1 MNSIYGNTIA
11 PGGIGDLYFYDRT
24 YSHDDFATD
33 SMRQAKAQNDG
44 VFLGRYVLVESVGEN
59 DGHNEAWRKVMKNGI
74 YDYERVAIL
83 DAATTQIRIGDEKNY
98 GAEYFNPSNVFNG
111 NIADSSE
118 YSISLG
124 EGGYDANGKY
134 TIPLNF
140 NLPIFGEAVGQVF
153 NVLYGSNN
161 RSNNVTFASNKENLD
176 KIQAGGKTLS
186 KDGLYQVLSGI
197 EWDKL
202 NSGQAQ
208 WATTYLGLAN
218 APTEDKRISSEYLR
232 TDGGNNMSNKISWSN
247 GGNINSIKE
256 DNVPV
261 LTLSAED
268 ENGKVSIKNT
278 TEVAGA
284 ITSNATGTLASDNQA
299 VLYNH
304 VKTLVANNG
313 MPYVLKQGQYTKDDS
328 NGAISLDD
336 ENLNSLPAGTIFF
349 IPVDT

>member
-24 YSHDDFATD
+24 YSRNDFATD
-33 SMRQAKAQNDG
+33 SMRQAKAKSDG
-44 VFLGRYVLVESVGEN
+44 VFLGRYVLVESVDEN
-59 DGHNEAWRKVMKNGI
+59 DGHNEAWRKVMKNGV

-134 TIPLNF
+134 SIPLNF
-140 NLPIFGEAVGQVF
+140 NLPIFGEAVGQIF

-161 RSNNVTFASNKENLD
+161 RSNNVAFASNKDNLD

-186 KDGLYQVLSGI
+186 EDGLYQVLSGI
-197 EWDKL
+197 EWDKI
-202 NSGQAQ
+202 NSDQAQ
-208 WATTYLGLAN
+208 WAATYLGLTN
-218 APTEDKRISSEYLR
+218 APAPGERISSEYLR
-232 TDGGNNMSNKISWSN
+232 TDGGNNMSNAISWSN
-247 GGNINSIKE
+247 GGNINSIRE
-256 DNVPV
+256 NDIPV
-261 LTLSAED
+261 LTLSVS
-268 ENGKVSIKNT
+268 NGKVSIKNT
-278 TEVAGA
+278 TEVAGT
-284 ITSNATGTLASDNQA
+284 ITSTATGTLKADNQA

-304 VKTLVANNG
+304 VKTLVSNNG
-313 MPYVLKQGQYTKDDS
+313 MPYVLNQNQYTKDS
-328 NGAISLDD
+328 NGAISLND

>member
-59 DGHNEAWRKVMKNGI
+59 DGHNEAWRKVMKNGV

-124 EGGYDANGKY
+124 EGSYDANGKY

-161 RSNNVTFASNKENLD
+161 RSNNVTFASKKENLD

-208 WATTYLGLAN
+208 WATTYLGLTN
-218 APTEDKRISSEYLR
+218 APTEGKRISSEYLR
-232 TDGGNNMSNKISWSN
+232 TDGGNRMSNAISWPN
-247 GGNINSIKE
+247 GGNINSIQEE

-261 LTLSAED
+261 LALSVS
-268 ENGKVSIKNT
+268 NGIVSIKNT
-278 TEVAGA
+278 TEVTGA
-284 ITSNATGTLASDNQA
+284 ITSTATGTLASDNQA

-304 VKTLVANNG
+304 VKTLVSNNG
-313 MPYVLKQGQYTKDDS
+313 MPYVLKKNQYTKDDS

-336 ENLNSLPAGTIFF
+336 KDLNSLPAGTIFF

>member
-24 YSHDDFATD
+24 YSRSDFATD
-33 SMRQAKAQNDG
+33 SMRQTKAQSDG

-83 DAATTQIRIGDEKNY
+83 DGATTQISIGDEKNY

-111 NIADSSE
+111 NIAGSSE

-124 EGGYDANGKY
+124 EGGYDASGKY
-134 TIPLNF
+134 SIPLNF

-161 RSNNVTFASNKENLD
+161 RSKNVEFASNKENLD
-176 KIQAGGKTLS
+176 KISAGGKTLPE
-186 KDGLYQVLSGI
+186 DGLYQVLSGI
-197 EWDKL
+197 KWDKI
-202 NSGQAQ
+202 NNDQAQ
-208 WATTYLGLAN
+208 WATTYLELDK
-218 APTEDKRISSEYLR
+218 APVAGKRISSEYLR
-232 TDGGNNMSNKISWSN
+232 TDGGNSMSDAISWTN
-247 GGNINSIKE
+247 GGNINSTE
-256 DNVPV
+256 TE
-261 LTLSAED
+261 LALSTRS
-268 ENGKVSIKNT
+268 GKVSIKNN
-278 TEVAGA
+278 TEVSGA
-284 ITSNATGTLASDNQA
+284 ITSTAIGALASDSQA

-304 VKTLVANNG
+304 VKTLVSNSG
-313 MPYVLKQGQYTKDDS
+313 MPYILNQSQYTKNS
-328 NGAISLDD
+328 NGVINLND

-349 IPVDT
+349 IPVDA

>member
-59 DGHNEAWRKVMKNGI
+59 DGHNEAWRKVMKNGV

-83 DAATTQIRIGDEKNY
+83 DAATTQIRIGGEKNY

-186 KDGLYQVLSGI
+186 EDGLYQVLSGI

>member
-24 YSHDDFATD
+24 YSRDDFATD
-33 SMRQAKAQNDG
+33 NMRQAKAQNDG

-59 DGHNEAWRKVMKNGI
+59 DGHNEAWRKVMKNGV

-111 NIADSSE
+111 NIAGSSE

-134 TIPLNF
+134 SIPLNF

-161 RSNNVTFASNKENLD
+161 RSNNVAFASNKENLD

-186 KDGLYQVLSGI
+186 EDGLYQVLSGI

-208 WATTYLGLAN
+208 WAATYLGLTN

-247 GGNINSIKE
+247 GGNINSIKI
-256 DNVPV
+256 DNIPV

-268 ENGKVSIKNT
+268 KNGKVSIKNT

-284 ITSNATGTLASDNQA
+284 ITSTAIDTLETDNQA

-304 VKTLVANNG
+304 VKTLVSNNG

-328 NGAISLDD
+328 NGAISLKD
-336 ENLNSLPAGTIFF
+336 ENLKSLPAGTIFF

>member
-24 YSHDDFATD
+24 YSRDDFATD
-33 SMRQAKAQNDG
+33 SVRQAKAQNDG

-59 DGHNEAWRKVMKNGI
+59 DGHNEAWRKVMKNGV

-83 DAATTQIRIGDEKNY
+83 DAATTQIRIGDEKTY

-134 TIPLNF
+134 SIPLNF

-161 RSNNVTFASNKENLD
+161 RSNNVTFASNKDNLD

-186 KDGLYQVLSGI
+186 EDGLYQVLSGI

-208 WATTYLGLAN
+208 WAATYLELAN
-218 APTEDKRISSEYLR
+218 APTEGKRISSEYLR

-256 DNVPV
+256 DNVPI
-261 LTLSAED
+261 LTLSS
-268 ENGKVSIKNT
+268 NTKVN
-278 TEVAGA
+278 GA
-284 ITSNATGTLASDNQA
+284 ITSTAIDTLKTDNQA

-304 VKTLVANNG
+304 VKTLVSNNG

-328 NGAISLDD
+328 NGAISLND

>member
-33 SMRQAKAQNDG
+33 NMRQAKAQNDG
-44 VFLGRYVLVESVGEN
+44 VFLGRYVLIESVGEN
-59 DGHNEAWRKVMKNGI
+59 DGHNEAWRKVMKNGV

-134 TIPLNF
+134 SIPLNF

-161 RSNNVTFASNKENLD
+161 RSNNVAFASNKENLD

-186 KDGLYQVLSGI
+186 EDGLYQVLSGI
-197 EWDKL
+197 EWDKI

-208 WATTYLGLAN
+208 WAATYLGLTN
-218 APTEDKRISSEYLR
+218 APAPGERISSEYLR
-232 TDGGNNMSNKISWSN
+232 TDGGNNMSNAISWSN
-247 GGNINSIKE
+247 GGNINSIRE
-256 DNVPV
+256 NDIPV
-261 LTLSAED
+261 LTLSATRD
-268 ENGKVSIKNT
+268 GKVSIKNT

-284 ITSNATGTLASDNQA
+284 ITSTAIGTLATDNQA

-304 VKTLVANNG
+304 VKTLVSNNG
-313 MPYVLKQGQYTKDDS
+313 MPYVLNKNQYTKDP
-328 NGAISLDD
+328 NGAISLKD
-336 ENLNSLPAGTIFF
+336 ENLKSLPAGTIFF

>member
-24 YSHDDFATD
+24 YSRNDFATD
-33 SMRQAKAQNDG
+33 SMRQAKAKSDG
-44 VFLGRYVLVESVGEN
+44 VFLGRYVLVESIGEN
-59 DGHNEAWRKVMKNGI
+59 DGHNEAWRKVMKNGV

-83 DAATTQIRIGDEKNY
+83 DAATTQISIGDEKNY
-98 GAEYFNPSNVFNG
+98 GAEYFNPSNVFSG
-111 NIADSSE
+111 NIAGSSE

-134 TIPLNF
+134 SIPLTF

-161 RSNNVTFASNKENLD
+161 RSNNVAFASNKENLD

-186 KDGLYQVLSGI
+186 EDGLYQVLSGI

-202 NSGQAQ
+202 NNGQAQ
-208 WATTYLGLAN
+208 WATTYLGLTN
-218 APTEDKRISSEYLR
+218 APAPGKRISSEYLC

-256 DNVPV
+256 NNVPV
-261 LTLSAED
+261 LTLSAGD
-268 ENGKVSIKNT
+268 GKVSIKDGT
-278 TEVAGA
+278 
-284 ITSNATGTLASDNQA
+284 ITSTNTSALKADNQA

-304 VKTLVANNG
+304 VKTLVSNNG
-313 MPYVLKQGQYTKDDS
+313 MPYILKQGQYTKDDS
-328 NGAISLDD
+328 NGAISLKD
-336 ENLNSLPAGTIFF
+336 ENLKSLPAGTIFF

>member
-24 YSHDDFATD
+24 YSRDDFATD

-59 DGHNEAWRKVMKNGI
+59 DGHNEAWRKVMKNGV

-124 EGGYDANGKY
+124 EGGYDVNGKY
-134 TIPLNF
+134 SIPLNF

-161 RSNNVTFASNKENLD
+161 RSNNVAFASDKENLD

-186 KDGLYQVLSGI
+186 EDGLYQVLSGI

-208 WATTYLGLAN
+208 WAATYLGLTN
-218 APTEDKRISSEYLR
+218 APTDGERISSEYLR
-232 TDGGNNMSNKISWSN
+232 TDGGNSMSNAISWTN
-247 GGNINSIKE
+247 GGNINSIQE
-256 DNVPV
+256 NDVPI
-261 LTLSAED
+261 LTLSSAT
-268 ENGKVSIKNT
+268 KVDGS
-278 TEVAGA
+278 
-284 ITSNATGTLASDNQA
+284 ITSTATGTLASDNQA

-304 VKTLVANNG
+304 VKTLVSNNG
-313 MPYVLKQGQYTKDDS
+313 MPYVLKQGQYTKDS

>member
-24 YSHDDFATD
+24 YSRDDFATD
-33 SMRQAKAQNDG
+33 NMRQAKAQNDG

-59 DGHNEAWRKVMKNGI
+59 DGHNEAWRKVIKNGV

-186 KDGLYQVLSGI
+186 EDGLYQVLSGI

-208 WATTYLGLAN
+208 WAATYLELTN
-218 APTEDKRISSEYLR
+218 APADNERISSEYLR
-232 TDGGNNMSNKISWSN
+232 TDGGNNMSNAISWSN
-247 GGNINSIKE
+247 GGDINSIQE
-256 DNVPV
+256 NNVSV
-261 LTLSAED
+261 LTLSARD
-268 ENGKVSIKNT
+268 RDGKVSIKNT
-278 TEVAGA
+278 TEVAGT
-284 ITSNATGTLASDNQA
+284 ITSTATGTLASDNQA

-304 VKTLVANNG
+304 VKTLVSNNG
-313 MPYVLKQGQYTKDDS
+313 MPYVLNKNQYTKDL

-336 ENLNSLPAGTIFF
+336 ETLNSLPAGTIFF

>member
-24 YSHDDFATD
+24 YSRDDFATD

-59 DGHNEAWRKVMKNGI
+59 DGHNEAWRKVMKNGV

-111 NIADSSE
+111 NIAGSSE

-124 EGGYDANGKY
+124 EGGYDVNGKY

-161 RSNNVTFASNKENLD
+161 RSNNVAFASDKENLD

-186 KDGLYQVLSGI
+186 EDGLYQVLSGI

-208 WATTYLGLAN
+208 WAATYLELTN
-218 APTEDKRISSEYLR
+218 APTEGKRISSEYLR

-261 LTLSAED
+261 LTLSVS
-268 ENGKVSIKNT
+268 NGKVSIKNT
-278 TEVAGA
+278 TEVTGE
-284 ITSNATGTLASDNQA
+284 ITSTATGTLKTDNQA

-313 MPYVLKQGQYTKDDS
+313 MPYVLNKNQYTKDDS

-336 ENLNSLPAGTIFF
+336 ENLNSLPTGTIFF

>member
-33 SMRQAKAQNDG
+33 SMRQTKAQNDG

-59 DGHNEAWRKVMKNGI
+59 DGHNEAWRKVMKNGV

-83 DAATTQIRIGDEKNY
+83 DAATTQIRIGDEKTY

-134 TIPLNF
+134 SIPLNF

-161 RSNNVTFASNKENLD
+161 RSNNVTFASKKENLD

-186 KDGLYQVLSGI
+186 EDGLYQVLSGI

-218 APTEDKRISSEYLR
+218 APAPGERISSEYLR
-232 TDGGNNMSNKISWSN
+232 TDGGNYMSNAISWSN

-256 DNVPV
+256 VDVPI
-261 LTLSAED
+261 LTLSSD
-268 ENGKVSIKNT
+268 TKVD
-278 TEVAGA
+278 GA
-284 ITSNATGTLASDNQA
+284 ITSTATDPLKTDNQA

-304 VKTLVANNG
+304 VKTLVSNNG
-313 MPYVLKQGQYTKDDS
+313 MPYVLNKNQYTKDS
-328 NGAISLDD
+328 NGVISLDD
-336 ENLNSLPAGTIFF
+336 EKLNSLPAGTIFF

>member
-59 DGHNEAWRKVMKNGI
+59 DGHNEAWRKVMKNGV

-161 RSNNVTFASNKENLD
+161 RSNNVAFASKKENLD

-208 WATTYLGLAN
+208 WAATYLELTN
-218 APTEDKRISSEYLR
+218 APTSSKRISSEYLR
-232 TDGGNNMSNKISWSN
+232 TDGGNRMSNAISWSN
-247 GGNINSIKE
+247 GGNINSIQE
-256 DNVPV
+256 NDVPV
-261 LTLSAED
+261 LTLSSAT
-268 ENGKVSIKNT
+268 KVD
-278 TEVAGA
+278 GA
-284 ITSNATGTLASDNQA
+284 ITSTATDPLKADNQA

-304 VKTLVANNG
+304 VKTLVSNSG
-313 MPYVLKQGQYTKDDS
+313 MPYVLRKGQYTKDDS
-328 NGAISLDD
+328 NGSISLTDKA
-336 ENLNSLPAGTIFF
+336 LNSLPAGTIFF

>member
-33 SMRQAKAQNDG
+33 SMRQAKAQSDG
-44 VFLGRYVLVESVGEN
+44 VFLGRYVLVESIGEN
-59 DGHNEAWRKVMKNGI
+59 DGHNEAWRKVMKNGV

-111 NIADSSE
+111 NIAGSSE

-134 TIPLNF
+134 SIPLNF

-161 RSNNVTFASNKENLD
+161 RSNNVAFASDKKNLD

-186 KDGLYQVLSGI
+186 EDGLYQVLSGI

-208 WATTYLGLAN
+208 WAATYLGLTN
-218 APTEDKRISSEYLR
+218 APAPGERISSEYLR
-232 TDGGNNMSNKISWSN
+232 TDGGNNMSNAISWSN
-247 GGNINSIKE
+247 GGNINSIQE
-256 DNVPV
+256 NDVPI
-261 LTLSAED
+261 LTLSSAT
-268 ENGKVSIKNT
+268 KVD
-278 TEVAGA
+278 GA
-284 ITSNATGTLASDNQA
+284 ITSAATGTLESDNQA

-304 VKTLVANNG
+304 VKTLVSNNG
-313 MPYVLKQGQYTKDDS
+313 MPYVLKQGQYTKDL

-336 ENLNSLPAGTIFF
+336 KDLNSLPAGTIFF

>member
-24 YSHDDFATD
+24 YSRDDFATD
-33 SMRQAKAQNDG
+33 SMRQAKAQSDG
-44 VFLGRYVLVESVGEN
+44 VFLGRYVLVESIGEN
-59 DGHNEAWRKVMKNGI
+59 DGHNEAWRKVMKNGV

-83 DAATTQIRIGDEKNY
+83 DAATTQIRIGDEKTY

-124 EGGYDANGKY
+124 EGGYDVNGKY

-161 RSNNVTFASNKENLD
+161 RSNNVAFASNKENLD

-186 KDGLYQVLSGI
+186 EDGLYQVLSGI

-208 WATTYLGLAN
+208 WAATYLGLTN
-218 APTEDKRISSEYLR
+218 APAPGERISSEYLR
-232 TDGGNNMSNKISWSN
+232 TDGGNSMSNAISWTN
-247 GGNINSIKE
+247 GGNINSIQE
-256 DNVPV
+256 NDIPV
-261 LTLSAED
+261 LTLSSAT
-268 ENGKVSIKNT
+268 KVD
-278 TEVAGA
+278 GA
-284 ITSNATGTLASDNQA
+284 ITSTATGTLASDNQA

-304 VKTLVANNG
+304 VKTLVSNSG
-313 MPYVLKQGQYTKDDS
+313 MPYVLKQDQYTKDL
-328 NGAISLDD
+328 NGVISLDD

>member
-11 PGGIGDLYFYDRT
+11 PGGMGDLYFYDRT
-24 YSHDDFATD
+24 YSRDDFATD
-33 SMRQAKAQNDG
+33 NMRQAKAQNDG

-59 DGHNEAWRKVMKNGI
+59 DGHNEAWRKVMKNGV

-186 KDGLYQVLSGI
+186 EDGLYQVLSGI
-197 EWDKL
+197 EWDKI

-208 WATTYLGLAN
+208 WAATYLGLTN
-218 APTEDKRISSEYLR
+218 APAPGERISSEYLR

-247 GGNINSIKE
+247 GGNINSIKI
-256 DNVPV
+256 DNIPV

-268 ENGKVSIKNT
+268 KNGKVSIKNT
-278 TEVAGA
+278 TEVTGA
-284 ITSNATGTLASDNQA
+284 ITSTATGALASDNQA

-304 VKTLVANNG
+304 VKTLVSNNG
-313 MPYVLKQGQYTKDDS
+313 MPYVLNQSQYTKNS
-328 NGAISLDD
+328 NGAISLND

>member
-24 YSHDDFATD
+24 YSHNDFATD

-59 DGHNEAWRKVMKNGI
+59 DGHNEAWRKVMKNGV

-124 EGGYDANGKY
+124 EGGYDVNGKY

-161 RSNNVTFASNKENLD
+161 RSNNVAFASDKKNLD

-208 WATTYLGLAN
+208 WAATYLGLAN
-218 APTEDKRISSEYLR
+218 APAPGERISSEYLR

-256 DNVPV
+256 DNVPI
-261 LTLSAED
+261 LTLSSAT
-268 ENGKVSIKNT
+268 KVD
-278 TEVAGA
+278 GA
-284 ITSNATGTLASDNQA
+284 ITSTATGTIATDNQA

-304 VKTLVANNG
+304 VKTLVSNNG
-313 MPYVLKQGQYTKDDS
+313 MPYVLSKDQYTKDS
-328 NGAISLDD
+328 NGAINLDD

>member
-24 YSHDDFATD
+24 YSRDDFATD

-59 DGHNEAWRKVMKNGI
+59 DGHNEAWRKVMKNGV

-161 RSNNVTFASNKENLD
+161 RSNNVTFASKKENLD

-208 WATTYLGLAN
+208 WAATYLGLTN
-218 APTEDKRISSEYLR
+218 APTEGKRISSEYLR

-247 GGNINSIKE
+247 GGSINSIKE

-261 LTLSAED
+261 LALSVSD
-268 ENGKVSIKNT
+268 SNGKVSIKNT
-278 TEVAGA
+278 TEVTGA
-284 ITSNATGTLASDNQA
+284 ITSTAITPLASDNQV

-304 VKTLVANNG
+304 VKTLVSNNG
-313 MPYVLKQGQYTKDDS
+313 MPYVLEQGQYKDS

>member
-33 SMRQAKAQNDG
+33 SMRQAKAQDDG

-59 DGHNEAWRKVMKNGI
+59 DGHNEAWRKVMKNGV

-161 RSNNVTFASNKENLD
+161 RSNNVIFASDKENLD

-186 KDGLYQVLSGI
+186 EDGLYQVLSGI
-197 EWDKL
+197 EWDKI

-208 WATTYLGLAN
+208 WAATYLELTN
-218 APTEDKRISSEYLR
+218 APTDSERISSEYLR
-232 TDGGNNMSNKISWSN
+232 TDGGNNMSNAISWSN
-247 GGNINSIKE
+247 GGDINSIQE
-256 DNVPV
+256 NNVPV
-261 LTLSAED
+261 LTLSAGD
-268 ENGKVSIKNT
+268 GKVSIKN
-278 TEVAGA
+278 GA
-284 ITSNATGTLASDNQA
+284 ITSTATGTLASDKQA

-304 VKTLVANNG
+304 VKTLVSNNG
-313 MPYVLKQGQYTKDDS
+313 MPYVLRQGQYTKDS
-328 NGAISLDD
+328 NGAISLND